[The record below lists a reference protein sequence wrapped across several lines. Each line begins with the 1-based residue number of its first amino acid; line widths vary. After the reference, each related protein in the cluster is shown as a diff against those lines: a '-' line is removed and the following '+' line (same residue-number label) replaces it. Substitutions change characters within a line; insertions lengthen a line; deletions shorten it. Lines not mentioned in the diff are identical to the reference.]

1 MSKKTNRISVI
12 KFEKATD
19 KDNTLSIPLDGIE
32 GVNIEITK
40 TLSLKDMIEFVEVVA
55 ESCVSMESGEYTPQI
70 KDFAIKREVL
80 TRYANFTMPSNIEK
94 QYEFIYYSAAFDTVY
109 RHINQAQYQEIL
121 ASIDEKIKYM
131 LSCITSVSAQSTAK
145 LLGRLDAI
153 AEQGSAMFESL
164 QGEDIGNMLKNIDKI
179 AGMDETK
186 IARAVKEFESVDKE

>member
-12 KFEKATD
+12 KFEKAAD
-19 KDNTLSIPLDGIE
+19 KDNTLSIPLDGVE
-32 GVNIEITK
+32 GVTIEITK

-164 QGEDIGNMLKNIDKI
+164 QGEDIGNILKNIDKI

-186 IARAVKEFESVDKE
+186 IARAVKEFESADKE